1 VPDVVIALL
10 LVALGIA
17 LLTGGG
23 EALVR
28 GAVSLASHWHIS
40 TTVIG
45 LTIVAMGT
53 SLPELAVGLT
63 AALGGRGDLAMG
75 NVVGSNI
82 FNVAVILGISASI
95 IPLVVHY
102 TAVKT
107 EWPFMFMMIALCL
120 LLARNGLVGRL
131 EGGVL
136 LAAFITF
143 TAYTLRITRTKPSP
157 AAEQVFADR
166 IQDKAVKPH
175 RHELGI
181 DASLVLLGLV
191 LLPLG
196 AMVLVRGAVQLAELA
211 GWSERVIGLTIVAA
225 GTSLPELAT
234 GLVAI
239 RRNQPDLLVANVIGS
254 NIFNVG
260 AVLGTIALVTPQAV
274 NPGTIAFDNWWML
287 AYAALLFPI
296 MRSRMKI
303 TRLEGLA
310 LLVGYGV
317 YLWMLL

>member
-1 VPDVVIALL
+1 
-10 LVALGIA
+10 
-17 LLTGGG
+17 
-23 EALVR
+23 
-28 GAVSLASHWHIS
+28 
-40 TTVIG
+40 VIG

-63 AALGGRGDLAMG
+63 AALGGRSDIAMG
-75 NVVGSNI
+75 NIVGSNI
-82 FNVAVILGISASI
+82 FNVAVILGISALI
-95 IPLVVHY
+95 IPLTVHSA
-102 TAVKT
+102 AVRI
-107 EWPFMFMMIALCL
+107 EWPFMFVMIALCL
-120 LLARNGLVGRL
+120 ALAHNGLVGRL

-136 LAAFITF
+136 LAALIAF
-143 TAYTLRITRTKPSP
+143 TGYTLRVARTKPSP
-157 AAEQVFADR
+157 PSDQVFADR
-166 IQDKAVKPH
+166 IHDKAVKP
-175 RHELGI
+175 RPHELAI
-181 DASLVLLGLV
+181 DVGLVLLGFV

-234 GLVAI
+234 GLVAA
-239 RRNQPDLLVANVIGS
+239 RRKQPELLVANVIGS

-260 AVLGTIALVTPQAV
+260 AVLGAIALITPQAV
-274 NPGTIAFDNWWML
+274 HPGTIAFDNWWMI

-310 LLVGYGV
+310 LVAGYGV
-317 YLWMLL
+317 YLWLLL